1 MPREINPK
9 EASPAPR
16 RMVARFEGHVQG
28 VGFRYTTVHIAASF
42 KVTGFVRNEPD
53 GSVLVVAEG
62 DEVELMR
69 FHTHLRVSQLGRY
82 IMSDKITWEP
92 ATGEYAG
99 FRVAHSRY
107 WS

>member
-1 MPREINPK
+1 MPRETEPK
-9 EASPAPR
+9 ELPPAPR
-16 RMVARFEGHVQG
+16 RMLVRFEGHVQG
-28 VGFRYTTVHIAASF
+28 VGFRYTVVHIASSF
-42 KVTGFVRNEPD
+42 AVDGFVRNEPD
-53 GSVLVVAEG
+53 GSVVVVAEG
-62 DEVELMR
+62 DRDELMR
-69 FHTHLRVSQLGRY
+69 FHTHIRASQLGRY